1 MSSDNLI
8 YASMMPVEVMG
19 KMTDMY
25 KEGRTYEVMVD
36 DRLNPG
42 ARTFSFGLN
51 GKIGEYPTNTKIRL
65 LGEEIQHLYNCI
77 AEEPIAEEVGEGR
90 YRRFVGKRQV
100 CRFSITPTSWD
111 ALPERAVLLDVPGA
125 AVYREDTTKAPK
137 QDALSG
143 ELAEMLQEI
152 PDGKDVTVDEMM
164 AARENELAS
173 LSYND
178 LKELAKE
185 RDIKYAGVSKVDLI
199 ENILGVEEKLLR
211 GEE

>member
-42 ARTFSFGLN
+42 ARTFAFGLN
-51 GKIGEYPTNTKIRL
+51 GKIGEYPTNTRIRL

-77 AEEPIAEEVGEGR
+77 AEETVTEEAGEGR
-90 YRRFVGKRQV
+90 YRRVVGKRQV

-111 ALPERAVLLDVPGA
+111 ALPERAVLLGLPGTK
-125 AVYREDTTKAPK
+125 VYREDTAKTPIQEMPDELK
-137 QDALSG
+137 QAISEAG
-143 ELAEMLQEI
+143 T
-152 PDGKDVTVDEMM
+152 GKDVSVDEMM
-164 AARENELAS
+164 GARENELAS